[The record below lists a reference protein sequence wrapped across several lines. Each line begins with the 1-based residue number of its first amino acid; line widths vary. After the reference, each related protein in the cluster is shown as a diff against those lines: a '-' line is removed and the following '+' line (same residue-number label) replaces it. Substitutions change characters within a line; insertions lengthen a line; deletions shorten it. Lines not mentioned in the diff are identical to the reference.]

1 MSRSERSQHEDRTG
15 GRAGR
20 PGPLRL
26 CAVDPFFLCLFVTLF
41 LGFAACSAR
50 EPAKPEAAKS
60 EAVKLGEPAPVD
72 RYFPLT
78 KRSRWTYRVQEL
90 RKNFDYV
97 NRVRVFGPKFFESLN
112 KDVVEVEE
120 SYSSTGN
127 GVFLLEEQEP
137 IVYFRE
143 GGYLN
148 RVFLTQQGGK
158 LVPASG
164 SGDSRFL
171 PETIVPG
178 SSWDSDSQAF
188 RVGTDLGFKVAHR
201 HSISIDPKAV
211 TVPAGT
217 FEDCLRIDT
226 FSTHGPGS
234 GREPNEELTFYYSDW
249 YAPGVGLVRTQ
260 QWDDAEHSKER
271 TRIELL
277 EYSVADADETAGT
290 ESTRDGT
297 HAKRA
302 PETAG
307 ASRN

>member
-1 MSRSERSQHEDRTG
+1 V
-15 GRAGR
+15 
-20 PGPLRL
+20 L
-26 CAVDPFFLCLFVTLF
+26 
-41 LGFAACSAR
+41 AACATR
-50 EPAKPEAAKS
+50 QAAAPDAPAVA
-60 EAVKLGEPAPVD
+60 EPAPVE

-97 NRVRVFGPKFFESLN
+97 NRVRVFGPKFFESM
-112 KDVVEVEE
+112 KKEVVEVEE

-143 GGYLN
+143 NGYLN

-171 PETIVPG
+171 PEIIVPG
-178 SSWDSDSQAF
+178 STWDSDSQAF

-201 HSISIDPKAV
+201 HTIALEEQSI

-234 GREPNEELTFYYSDW
+234 GRLPDEELTFYYSDW

-260 QWDDAEHSKER
+260 QWDDAEHAKER
-271 TRIELL
+271 TRIELVD
-277 EYSVADADETAGT
+277 YKV
-290 ESTRDGT
+290 ESATDSDQ
-297 HAKRA
+297 AQRA
-302 PETAG
+302 AEHGSAT
-307 ASRN
+307 N

>member
-1 MSRSERSQHEDRTG
+1 MSRRDRSQHEDRTG

-26 CAVDPFFLCLFVTLF
+26 CVVSIALVIG
-41 LGFAACSAR
+41 LGACSAG

-60 EAVKLGEPAPVD
+60 AEATKLGEPAPVD

-97 NRVRVFGPKFFESLN
+97 NRVRVFGPKFFESLK

-143 GGYLN
+143 DGYLN

-178 SSWDSDSQAF
+178 SSWESDSQAF

-201 HSISIDPKAV
+201 HSISIDPKSV

-249 YAPGVGLVRTQ
+249 YAPGVGLVKTQ
-260 QWDDAEHSKER
+260 QWDDAEHAKER

-277 EYSVADADETAGT
+277 DYKVEASSDSDQARSE
-290 ESTRDGT
+290 
-297 HAKRA
+297 RA
-302 PETAG
+302 PDSAK
-307 ASRN
+307 N

>member
-1 MSRSERSQHEDRTG
+1 LSLS
-15 GRAGR
+15 
-20 PGPLRL
+20 
-26 CAVDPFFLCLFVTLF
+26 
-41 LGFAACSAR
+41 LGLAACSAR
-50 EPAKPEAAKS
+50 ESAKPAEATA
-60 EAVKLGEPAPVD
+60 EVKLGEPAPVD
-72 RYFPLT
+72 KYFPLT

-97 NRVRVFGPKFFESLN
+97 NRVRVFGPKFFESLK

-188 RVGTDLGFKVAHR
+188 RVGTELGFKVAHR

-249 YAPGVGLVRTQ
+249 YAPGVGLVKTQ
-260 QWDDAEHSKER
+260 QWDDAEHAKER

-277 EYSVADADETAGT
+277 DYKVEASTDSDQARS
-290 ESTRDGT
+290 ESAPDS
-297 HAKRA
+297 AK
-302 PETAG
+302 
-307 ASRN
+307 N

>member
-1 MSRSERSQHEDRTG
+1 MPGLHAHALVGATLLLAAASLVVCAATG
-15 GRAGR
+15 AAGTST
-20 PGPLRL
+20 P
-26 CAVDPFFLCLFVTLF
+26 
-41 LGFAACSAR
+41 
-50 EPAKPEAAKS
+50 
-60 EAVKLGEPAPVD
+60 KLAEPAPVE
-72 RYFPLT
+72 RYFPLAA
-78 KRSRWTYRVQEL
+78 RSRWTYRIQEL

-97 NRVRVFGPKFFESLN
+97 NRVRVFGPKHLDAIN
-112 KDVVEVEE
+112 KEVVEVEE

-137 IVYFRE
+137 VVYFRE
-143 GGYLN
+143 AGYLN
-148 RVFLTQQGGK
+148 RIFLTQQGGK
-158 LVPASG
+158 FVPASG

-171 PETIVPG
+171 PEVIVPG

-201 HSISIDPKAV
+201 HTIVLEPKAI

-217 FEDCLRIDT
+217 FKDCVRIDT

-234 GREPNEELTFYYSDW
+234 GKTPDEELTFYYSDW

-260 QWDDAEHSKER
+260 QWDDAERSKER

-277 EYSVADADETAGT
+277 DYDVPADAGEKTA
-290 ESTRDGT
+290 SSDTR
-297 HAKRA
+297 HK
-302 PETAG
+302 E